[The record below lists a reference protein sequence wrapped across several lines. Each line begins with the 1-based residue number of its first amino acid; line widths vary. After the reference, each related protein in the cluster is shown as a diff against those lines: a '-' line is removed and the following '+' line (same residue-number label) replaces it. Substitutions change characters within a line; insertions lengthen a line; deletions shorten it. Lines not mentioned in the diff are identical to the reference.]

1 MRNIA
6 DRYMTNIDCL
16 EGTMK
21 ALIVD
26 DDFYSRNMIHEILR
40 SVAQCDIAVNGEEAI
55 EAFRRGLMSGSA
67 YDLICLDLL
76 MPELDGQQAL
86 REIRAIEQEFDV
98 APHKEAKVIVTT
110 MLDDEKETHDAFFLG
125 GATSYLVK
133 PIDEEKLMSEVKS
146 LGLV

>member
-1 MRNIA
+1 
-6 DRYMTNIDCL
+6 
-16 EGTMK
+16 MK

-40 SVAQCDIAVNGEEAI
+40 PVAHCDIAVNGEEAI
-55 EAFRRGLMSGSA
+55 EAFRRALMLKEP

-86 REIRAIEQEFDV
+86 CEIRAIEKEFDV
-98 APHKEAKVIVTT
+98 AMQSEVKVVVTT

-133 PIDEEKLMSEVKS
+133 PIDEEKLMGEVKS
-146 LGLV
+146 LGLI

>member
-1 MRNIA
+1 
-6 DRYMTNIDCL
+6 
-16 EGTMK
+16 MK

-40 SVAQCDIAVNGEEAI
+40 PFARCDIAVNGEEAI
-55 EAFRRGLMSGSA
+55 EAFRQALVDREP

-76 MPELDGQQAL
+76 MPEMDGQAAL
-86 REIRAIEQEFDV
+86 REIRSIEKEHAI
-98 APHKEAKVIVTT
+98 PHQREAKVIVTT

-133 PIDEEKLMSEVKS
+133 PIDEPKLMAEVKS

>member
-1 MRNIA
+1 
-6 DRYMTNIDCL
+6 
-16 EGTMK
+16 MK

-40 SVAQCDIAVNGEEAI
+40 QVAKCDIAVNGEEAI
-55 EAFRRGLMSGSA
+55 EAFRRGLLDKA
-67 YDLICLDLL
+67 PYDLVCLDLL

-86 REIRAIEQEFDV
+86 REIRTLEQESGIG
-98 APHKEAKVIVTT
+98 PQNEAKVIVTT
-110 MLDDEKETHDAFFLG
+110 MLADEKETHDAFFLG

-133 PIDEEKLMSEVKS
+133 PIDEDKLMSEIKS

>member
-1 MRNIA
+1 
-6 DRYMTNIDCL
+6 
-16 EGTMK
+16 MK

-40 SVAQCDIAVNGEEAI
+40 PVAHCDIAVNGEEAI
-55 EAFRRGLMSGSA
+55 EAFRRGLMTKA
-67 YDLICLDLL
+67 PYDLICLDLL

-98 APHKEAKVIVTT
+98 APRNEAKVIVTT

-125 GATSYLVK
+125 GATAYLVK
-133 PIDEEKLMSEVKS
+133 PIEEEKLLAEVRS
-146 LGLV
+146 LGLL

>member
-1 MRNIA
+1 
-6 DRYMTNIDCL
+6 
-16 EGTMK
+16 MK

-40 SVAQCDIAVNGEEAI
+40 PVAWCDIAVNGEEAI
-55 EAFRRGLMSGSA
+55 EAFRRGLMAGA
-67 YDLICLDLL
+67 PYDLICLDLL

-98 APHKEAKVIVTT
+98 SPRNEAKVIVTT

-133 PIDEEKLMSEVKS
+133 PIDEEKLLNEIKS
-146 LGLV
+146 LGLL

>member
-1 MRNIA
+1 
-6 DRYMTNIDCL
+6 
-16 EGTMK
+16 MK

-40 SVAQCDIAVNGEEAI
+40 PVAQCDIAVNGEEAI
-55 EAFRRGLMSGSA
+55 EAFRRGINGGES

-86 REIRAIEQEFDV
+86 REIRAIEKEFDV
-98 APHKEAKVIVTT
+98 APQDEAKVIVTT

-133 PIDEEKLMSEVKS
+133 PIDEEKLMNEVKS

>member
-1 MRNIA
+1 
-6 DRYMTNIDCL
+6 
-16 EGTMK
+16 MK

-40 SVAQCDIAVNGEEAI
+40 PVAQCDIAVNGEEAI
-55 EAFRRGLMSGSA
+55 EAFRRSIDAGES

-86 REIRAIEQEFDV
+86 REIRAIEKEHDITPQG
-98 APHKEAKVIVTT
+98 EAKVIVTT

-133 PIDEEKLMSEVKS
+133 PIDEEKLMTEVKS

>member
-1 MRNIA
+1 
-6 DRYMTNIDCL
+6 
-16 EGTMK
+16 MK

-55 EAFRRGLMSGSA
+55 EAFRRGLSDGEP

-76 MPELDGQQAL
+76 MPEMDGQQAL
-86 REIRAIEQEFDV
+86 REIRSIEKDYELG
-98 APHKEAKVIVTT
+98 PEKESKVIVTT

-133 PIDEEKLMSEVKS
+133 PIDEEKLIGEVKS
-146 LGLV
+146 LGLL

>member
-1 MRNIA
+1 MR
-6 DRYMTNIDCL
+6 
-16 EGTMK
+16 

-40 SVAQCDIAVNGEEAI
+40 PVAQCDIAVDGEEAI
-55 EAFRRGLMSGSA
+55 EAFRRALTTGEP

-76 MPELDGQQAL
+76 MPGLDGQQAL
-86 REIRAIEQEFDV
+86 REIRTIEKEHGVSKQ
-98 APHKEAKVIVTT
+98 AEAKVVVTT

-133 PIDEEKLMSEVKS
+133 PIDEDKLMNEVKS